1 MEQTALLDWA
11 EISLGSDLITVLCV
25 IKDMGWVIIK
35 PVRLRMRANT
45 EVVYVY
51 MNTWIVST
59 EFYKSIYMHAPTGSV
74 AKMWTFLQRDC
85 WLCSP
90 EETRLEG
97 IV

>member
-25 IKDMGWVIIK
+25 IKDMDWVIIK
-35 PVRLRMRANT
+35 PVRRRMRANT

-59 EFYKSIYMHAPTGSV
+59 
-74 AKMWTFLQRDC
+74 
-85 WLCSP
+85 
-90 EETRLEG
+90 
-97 IV
+97 